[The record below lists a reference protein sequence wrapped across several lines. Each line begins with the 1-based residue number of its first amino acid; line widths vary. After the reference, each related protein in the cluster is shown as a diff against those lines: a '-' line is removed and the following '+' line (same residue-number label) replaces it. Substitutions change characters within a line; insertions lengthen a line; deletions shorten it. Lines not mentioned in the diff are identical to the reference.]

1 MLLLMLLLDVYL
13 TIQKQSDQVY
23 LPLRIKL
30 DCFVRTCGIEP
41 HRGKF
46 LSACHYF
53 SGLPFLYQMRNIYG
67 RKQSYHLHVHR
78 GMQDATSGIFK
89 PYLFATFFRL
99 YYFPFCAPPSSDCTL
114 PNFGFITTC
123 RISQCRRTRT
133 TTDRTKICCATIT
146 PYIVLPHRCEAHKH

>member
-1 MLLLMLLLDVYL
+1 MFRSIFYFFYK
-13 TIQKQSDQVY
+13 TYI
-23 LPLRIKL
+23 
-30 DCFVRTCGIEP
+30 VRTCGIEP

-46 LSACHYF
+46 LSACQSLFQVYH
-53 SGLPFLYQMRNIYG
+53 SCTRCAIYTAD
-67 RKQSYHLHVHR
+67 KQSCHLHVHR

-146 PYIVLPHRCEAHKH
+146 PYIGYRSFPIVRTTKLTCPARSTRLFFRALV